1 LDAPGAEKAWGELE
15 LTLSMLPALAA
26 AHPDARALALT
37 SLAGTQLW
45 TGDFA
50 AAEAS
55 VHVALA
61 AAAAEGCEYPRM
73 LALGKLALLAFR
85 HGQLHDVATYGGR
98 SLVLA
103 EEAGLPARHRTGLGH
118 LALAMA
124 ALEWNDRVAFDRHL
138 DDAAGTTDAAT
149 DPVVRVAVSMMVAFR
164 FGLDGHR
171 AEALELLADLP
182 TAVAGAALPAWL
194 SARIAITEAAV
205 ELRCGAAPEQAL
217 RVLDRA
223 TVRSAEWQL
232 GAAAASWAAGD
243 PVTARR
249 LIDPILTGPD
259 PVIESAPI
267 DAGVLSCRLH
277 LDAGDRPA
285 ARRDLLQALA
295 VARPH
300 GRRRPFVEARSWLG
314 PFIRETPDLV
324 VAAAWLGTAM
334 SAGPTSGSADHS
346 DVAPALVEPLTD
358 RERTVLA
365 RMALAM
371 SVADIAV
378 DLHVS
383 ANTVKTHQKSLYRK
397 LSVQRAND
405 AVRRGR
411 QLQLI

>member
-1 LDAPGAEKAWGELE
+1 MDAPGAEKAWGELE

-26 AHPDARALALT
+26 AHPGARALALT
-37 SLAGTQLW
+37 SLAGTQMW

-85 HGQLHDVATYGGR
+85 HGHLHDVATYGGR

-149 DPVVRVAVSMMVAFR
+149 DPVVRTTVSMMLAFR

-171 AEALELLADLP
+171 AEALQVLADLP
-182 TAVAGAALPAWL
+182 TVVAGAALPAWL
-194 SARIAITEAAV
+194 AARVAITEAAV
-205 ELRCGAAPEQAL
+205 ELRCGAAAQAL

-223 TVRSAEWQL
+223 TVRSTEWQL

-243 PVTARR
+243 PATARR

-295 VARPH
+295 LARPQ

-314 PFIRETPDLV
+314 PFIRESADLV
-324 VAAAWLGTAM
+324 VAAAWLGPAM
-334 SAGPTSGSADHS
+334 NAGPTSGSADHS

-371 SVADIAV
+371 SVADIAA

-383 ANTVKTHQKSLYRK
+383 TNTVKTHQKSLYRK